1 MTFVFRQIS
10 RLIRYGYGF
19 GYYIIFVL
27 FYRNLSF
34 TSYISPIAEVRNKKN
49 VSIGSLCIVRQ
60 GASVGGKN
68 ISLGKNVRVGRC
80 SHIFGNVTIAD
91 HVMIAPNVIIAGGQH
106 GLERTGIP
114 MHFQKG
120 NSKGGIVIGSD
131 VWIAGNCSIND
142 GVKIGNGAV
151 IGAGSVVTKD
161 VEDYAIVAGNPA
173 KLLRYR

>member
-10 RLIRYGYGF
+10 RLIKYAYRCVYF
-19 GYYIIFVL
+19 IIFSL
-27 FYRNLSF
+27 FFRKLSF
-34 TSYISPIAEVRNKKN
+34 TSYISPLAEVRNKKN

-91 HVMIAPNVIIAGGQH
+91 NVMIAPNVVIAGGRH
-106 GLERTGIP
+106 GLERTGVP
-114 MHFQKG
+114 MYFQKG
-120 NSKGGIVIGSD
+120 DSKGGIVIGSD

-161 VEDYAIVAGNPA
+161 VDDYAIVAGNPA
-173 KLLRYR
+173 KFLRYR

>member
-10 RLIRYGYGF
+10 RLIKYVYRCV
-19 GYYIIFVL
+19 YYIIFFL

-34 TSYISPIAEVRNKKN
+34 TSYISPLAEVRNKKN

-91 HVMIAPNVIIAGGQH
+91 HVMIAPNV
-106 GLERTGIP
+106 LLPE
-114 MHFQKG
+114 G
-120 NSKGGIVIGSD
+120 NTD
-131 VWIAGNCSIND
+131 
-142 GVKIGNGAV
+142 
-151 IGAGSVVTKD
+151 
-161 VEDYAIVAGNPA
+161 
-173 KLLRYR
+173 